1 MAKPALRYSIKHL
14 VRGALPQESFRILN
28 CLKKTNDRSLL
39 GQRRPPQLSLRWNR
53 RQSDRGTGPR
63 RPREAGHP
71 LPHLHQPLRPLR
83 HHPRSSRSAQSQR
96 PPAEQLPPP
105 LESHARWCGTTL
117 GRG

>member
-71 LPHLHQPLRPLR
+71 RIHLYQPPRPPPLHR
-83 HHPRSSRSAQSQR
+83 HPTRSAPSQR
-96 PPAEQLPPP
+96 PLAEPLQPP
-105 LESHARWCGTTL
+105 LESPARWCGTTR